1 MFSSVSLRGDPGA
14 KRVALSWKANVNA
27 EVEEI
32 ISRLNV
38 QAISAKL
45 ELCRIVATTL
55 TRRIESPSL
64 TASER
69 RDYSSRWL
77 EVTHDDHDLEFEL
90 GLLRWQ
96 ERETRLVR
104 PRW

>member
-1 MFSSVSLRGDPGA
+1 
-14 KRVALSWKANVNA
+14 VNA

-77 EVTHDDHDLEFEL
+77 EVNHDDDLEFEL

-96 ERETRLVR
+96 ERETRLGR